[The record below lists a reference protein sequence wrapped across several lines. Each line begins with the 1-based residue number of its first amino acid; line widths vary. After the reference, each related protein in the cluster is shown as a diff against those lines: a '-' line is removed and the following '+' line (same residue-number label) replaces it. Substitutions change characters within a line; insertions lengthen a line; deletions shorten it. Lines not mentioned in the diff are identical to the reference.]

1 MKQILQPAKQ
11 QRSQK
16 TQERILRATERLLK
30 KHSFDSISVRRIVK
44 EADTTIGSFYARF
57 RDKDALLPVLYA
69 NYEAKLTRELAR
81 LEQALTAAKSMEA
94 AAHEIVKHVVDLCG
108 ESPNLSRALFEYATR
123 SPHSR
128 ESKELS
134 QRRMQQYSFVCKSL
148 LKFANEIQHPDPRR
162 ATELGVYFVVV
173 CCRNRLF
180 YPLAPQ
186 TRALQISK
194 AELHSELVRMLTGYL
209 RG

>member
-11 QRSQK
+11 ERSQK

-30 KHSFDSISVRRIVK
+30 NESFESISVRRIVND
-44 EADTTIGSFYARF
+44 ARTTIGSFYARF

-69 NYEAKLTRELAR
+69 NYETRLTKQLSR
-81 LEQALTAAKSMEA
+81 LEQELSTAKSMDIA
-94 AAHEIVKHVVDLCG
+94 AGLIVKHFVKLCG

-123 SPHSR
+123 SPHSK
-128 ESKELS
+128 ESRNLS
-134 QRRMQQYSFVCKSL
+134 QRRMTQYSFVSDSL
-148 LKFANEIQHPDPRR
+148 FRFANEIRHPDPKR

-186 TRALQISK
+186 TRALKISK
-194 AELHSELVRMLTGYL
+194 PELESELIRLLTGYL